1 LTLSFV
7 QQKDF
12 SQLFMKFQRNINLS
26 DQEWAPKEKKRKN
39 DEDWWLGLRLLP
51 KLSIKRERIP
61 DFIGMNAH

>member
-1 LTLSFV
+1 
-7 QQKDF
+7 
-12 SQLFMKFQRNINLS
+12 MKFQRNINLS
-26 DQEWAPKEKKRKN
+26 DQEWAPKEKKRKEKKRKN

>member
-26 DQEWAPKEKKRKN
+26 DQEWAPKEKKK
-39 DEDWWLGLRLLP
+39 
-51 KLSIKRERIP
+51 K
-61 DFIGMNAH
+61 